1 MASEKP
7 AMALTRV
14 MSNLFHNLH
23 KLLFTNIL
31 FAVPS
36 AIIFFAFWLLNSLT
50 GINAYYILFLSA
62 ILIFPFYAG
71 VVQVT
76 AHIARGEK
84 SIPVFSDFIT
94 GVKENFLRFLIHGV
108 AFYLSL
114 IFSYYSISFYLALAK
129 MRGEFYV
136 LFAITIIIAVLML
149 FAFFYIPPMTVTF
162 DISMKNIYKNS
173 LLMTFGEFK
182 HNFFAILGLLILFVF
197 YSTIMFC
204 CTTELA
210 VIIATAVLVFL
221 ILPSLVSF
229 VINSAVFKP
238 MYNMI
243 VDNDKKSVEIEKK
256 MQNRRNGKLY
266 DDDNEAQNENY
277 DELLKEIEIDET
289 DDSDEYIYYNGKM
302 VKRSVII
309 RLKKEAMDRED
320 K

>member
-14 MSNLFHNLH
+14 MSNLFHNIH
-23 KLLFTNIL
+23 KLLFTNVL

-36 AIIFFAFWLLNSLT
+36 AVIFFAFWFLNSLT
-50 GINAYYILFLSA
+50 GINAYFFLFLSA
-62 ILIFPFYAG
+62 IFIFPFYAG

-84 SIPVFSDFIT
+84 QIPVFGDFMA
-94 GVKENFLRFLIHGV
+94 GVKENLLRFLIHGV
-108 AFYLSL
+108 VFYLSL
-114 IFSYYSISFYLALAK
+114 IFSYYSIYFYLMLAK
-129 MRGEFYV
+129 SRGEFYV

-173 LLMTFGEFK
+173 LLMAFGEFK
-182 HNFFAILGLLILFVF
+182 HNFFAILGLFILFVF

-210 VIIATAVLVFL
+210 VIIATVVLAFL
-221 ILPSLVSF
+221 VLPSLVSF
-229 VINSAVFKP
+229 VINSAVFNP

-243 VDNDKKSVEIEKK
+243 VDNDKKSVEIDKK
-256 MQNRRNGKLY
+256 MQNRRNGKFY
-266 DDDNEAQNENY
+266 DDEPQKENY
-277 DELLKEIEIDET
+277 DELLKEINIDET

-302 VKRSVII
+302 VKKSVII
-309 RLKKEAMDRED
+309 QLKKEAMDKEGE
-320 K
+320 